1 MDKENLYY
9 ICPDGTN
16 ERVML
21 KENKPFIGTKNTAE
35 KYRDKWCE
43 SQAVISIKEYEDTFM
58 D

>member
-1 MDKENLYY
+1 MKMDKENLYY

-16 ERVML
+16 E
-21 KENKPFIGTKNTAE
+21 PFIGTKNTAE